1 MDRIIVATF
10 GDINKAYD
18 VANALKGLI
27 DEGGSDFTLKS
38 GIIITKDQNGNLAVL
53 ESQFRHDRQ

>member
-53 ESQFRHDRQ
+53 ESQFRHGRR